1 MSIRAVLLDIEG
13 TTTPIAFVHDV
24 LFGYARE
31 RLEPFLRDGWDE
43 PDTRADVAALRAE
56 AGEDEDDADLEWALS
71 YVRALMDEDRK
82 STALK
87 SLQGRIWKA
96 GYRDGTLVAEVY
108 PDVPRALERWRT
120 QGRDVCIFSSGSV
133 LGQRL
138 LFEHTNVGDLTPHL
152 RGYFDT
158 TTGPKR
164 EPASYTAI
172 AAALGLAPAEM
183 LFASDVVAE
192 LDAARETGMSTL
204 LCVRDGEVAPDESG
218 GHEVIHDF
226 DGVLYA
232 ARVEQGSAT
241 A

>member
-1 MSIRAVLLDIEG
+1 MHE
-13 TTTPIAFVHDV
+13 V

-31 RLEPFLRDGWDE
+31 RLEPFLRATWDE

-56 AGEDEDDADLEWALS
+56 AGEEDVAADLEWVLS
-71 YVRALMDEDRK
+71 RVRALMDEDRK

-87 SLQGRIWKA
+87 SLQGRIWEA
-96 GYRDGTLVAEVY
+96 GYRDGALVGQVY
-108 PDVPRALERWRT
+108 PDVPRALERWRA

-138 LFEHTNVGDLTPHL
+138 LFEHTNEGDLTPHL

-164 EPASYTAI
+164 EPASYAAI
-172 AAALGLAPAEM
+172 AAALGVAPADV

-192 LDAARETGMSTL
+192 LDAAREAGMSTL
-204 LCVRDGEVAPDESG
+204 LCVRDGAAAPDESG

-232 ARVEQGSAT
+232 ARVSQGSVT